1 MLPQSAN
8 EHYRRQARISDE
20 VAALLAQLWRR
31 VDFDNLDESYP
42 LDALLVAISMG
53 QVQAASLAD
62 PYVAQVLAE
71 LGIESPVTG
80 TVQPRGFIGTSDGRP
95 MDGLLAQPVIDVK
108 QATAK
113 GFVKREAMQSGLAS
127 LLRIGTTQVQD
138 AGRTAVGAAIAAR
151 PAVGGYT
158 RVLSLPA
165 CSRCVVLAGKWYE
178 WNSGFQRHPGC
189 DCRHVPAD
197 RSMAKDLTTD
207 PRQAIQS
214 GKVTGLSKAELAA
227 IEEGS
232 DIGQVINARQG
243 MYTAGGRKFTRAG
256 TSTRGS
262 FGRQARAEG
271 AGSQL
276 VLEEGRRQRTRRVTT
291 LRLTPE
297 QIYIEAAGNRDE
309 AVRLLKRFGYL
320 G

>member
-1 MLPQSAN
+1 MLPPSAS
-8 EHYRRQARISDE
+8 EHYRQQSRISNE
-20 VAALLAQLWRR
+20 VAALLTQLWRN
-31 VDFDNLDESYP
+31 VDFESLDESYP

-71 LGIESPVTG
+71 LGIESPVVG

-113 GFVKREAMQSGLAS
+113 GLVKREAMQSGLAS

-214 GKVTGLSKAELAA
+214 GKVTGLSRAELAA
-227 IEEGS
+227 IEEGA

-243 MYTAGGRKFTRAG
+243 MYTAGGRKFTRTG

-271 AGSQL
+271 SGTQL
-276 VLEEGRRQRTRRVTT
+276 VTGGSRRTRRVTT

-309 AVRLLKRFGYL
+309 AVRLLRRFGYL